1 MLLWINVIKLSLF
14 YVPFQRIGYSF
25 KKDEIENSIV
35 HRVQGVFR
43 RASAK
48 WKVSDQNIF
57 NYKKG
62 ENMYCIYYDINIQMY
77 CLFLDVSKF
86 NLIMISVF
94 ETTDQSINKI
104 DLITLQFFFEDSTE
118 NAQFDT

>member
-1 MLLWINVIKLSLF
+1 
-14 YVPFQRIGYSF
+14 
-25 KKDEIENSIV
+25 
-35 HRVQGVFR
+35 
-43 RASAK
+43 
-48 WKVSDQNIF
+48 
-57 NYKKG
+57 
-62 ENMYCIYYDINIQMY
+62 MYCIYYDINIQMY